1 MRVALSLNAILGRW
15 ALKVLE
21 DTHNYGR
28 FADLIAYLVR
38 RIAAITLKV
47 YAQIDSF
54 AKASVAGSRGIA
66 RDLREGG

>member
-21 DTHNYGR
+21 DTHNYGW

-47 YAQIDSF
+47 YAQIYSF
-54 AKASVAGSRGIA
+54 AKASLFIA
-66 RDLREGG
+66 